1 MPVVFKACVF
11 VILKMH
17 VSSISHLQLHQ
28 KKEEKSDQ
36 KFIHSYTKH
45 FITFASGKMSSMSW
59 SGKLFYQN
67 CWEFFFSHAF
77 HLYFHYFIRLVVF
90 EIAPCGSMSL
100 ITVLATIK
108 IILESDSIF
117 LLCSIIVLK

>member
-36 KFIHSYTKH
+36 KFIHSYTTH
-45 FITFASGKMSSMSW
+45 FITFATVAKCQACPGVE
-59 SGKLFYQN
+59 N
-67 CWEFFFSHAF
+67 FSTK
-77 HLYFHYFIRLVVF
+77 IV
-90 EIAPCGSMSL
+90 GSFSFL
-100 ITVLATIK
+100 IH
-108 IILESDSIF
+108 SIF
-117 LLCSIIVLK
+117 TSTIL